1 MNQYCGNCYAITV
14 AGRAEHQATEEEKQ
28 MNGHPAAINGDP
40 AALEAER
47 AVEELRRGRVIQLF
61 DGDQSL
67 LIAAMETLE
76 PPLFERLRSLRR
88 SEMALLITSQRSEAM
103 QLAQAAPGPVA
114 ISFPSKTRL
123 EQLRA
128 VAGVHSHGL
137 SEKLQ
142 LRPLPAENPEL
153 ADAGFRLA
161 KLGKLLPALLA
172 VRTAAAPG
180 TDILNLSV
188 SAMAQAFRDDLS
200 LISRARVP
208 LVHAVDTDIVL
219 FRQRHGFGEHL
230 AILIGDPN
238 LKAAVPVRLHS
249 ACLTGDVLGSLRCDC
264 GDQLKRAVSRMVSL
278 GGGVLLYLD
287 QEGRGIGLAN
297 KLRAYD
303 LQDAGLDTLD
313 ADKHL
318 GFLPDER
325 TYDVAALMLRELG
338 IQRIRLLTNNP
349 YKIRALTQLGIQV
362 AGRMPLVA
370 PVNTHNQRYLQAKLD
385 RAGHLAE

>member
-1 MNQYCGNCYAITV
+1 
-14 AGRAEHQATEEEKQ
+14 
-28 MNGHPAAINGDP
+28 
-40 AALEAER
+40 
-47 AVEELRRGRVIQLF
+47 
-61 DGDQSL
+61 
-67 LIAAMETLE
+67 
-76 PPLFERLRSLRR
+76 
-88 SEMALLITSQRSEAM
+88 
-103 QLAQAAPGPVA
+103 
-114 ISFPSKTRL
+114 
-123 EQLRA
+123 
-128 VAGVHSHGL
+128 
-137 SEKLQ
+137 
-142 LRPLPAENPEL
+142 
-153 ADAGFRLA
+153 
-161 KLGKLLPALLA
+161 
-172 VRTAAAPG
+172 
-180 TDILNLSV
+180 
-188 SAMAQAFRDDLS
+188 MAQAFRDDLS